1 MPPGVCGAELR
12 VAVDAAARAAACGA
26 APPSSSSGSL
36 WISLPAGLP
45 TVPALPGENAVVCAD
60 EMFLVVPLIAVF
72 ATVLPLAVTA
82 PAVALVAAPA
92 VPA

>member
-1 MPPGVCGAELR
+1 MPPGVCGAEVR
-12 VAVDAAARAAACGA
+12 PAAVAAARAAACGA
-26 APPSSSSGSL
+26 VPPSSSSGSR

-45 TVPALPGENAVVCAD
+45 TVPTGENAVVCAD